1 MGRYEVSERRATR
14 AARCCLSSIRDQSC
28 RDPLTAVR
36 QRMRELAQSRVRF
49 GYRRLLVLLRREG
62 WELGKKRC
70 YRLDIEEGLAL
81 RRKRPW
87 RPATAVH
94 REQRRPA
101 AARNDIWSMDFVADQ
116 LADGRRF
123 RALTVLDLFT
133 RECLAIDVG
142 HGLSGRDVV
151 ATLER
156 LRFDRGLPQRIYCDN
171 GTEFVS
177 AAMDLWAYTNGVILD
192 FSRRGKPTDNA
203 AIESFNGRFREEC
216 LNVHWFVSV
225 DDAPQKIDACRWD
238 YNEHH
243 PHRSLKGLSPRD
255 RGYQSRH
262 LRTSAAEHHRRSP
275 ALASEAKRHAALV
288 IRFGPQRIDTPR
300 CRGP

>member
-1 MGRYEVSERRATR
+1 MGRYQISERRAATT
-14 AARCCLSSIRDQSC
+14 ARFHRSSLRYQSR
-28 RDPLTAVR
+28 RDPQTALR
-36 QRMRELAQSRVRF
+36 QRLRELAQTRVRF

-62 WELGKKRC
+62 WDVGKHRL
-70 YRLDIEEGLAL
+70 YRLYTEEGLAL

-87 RPATAVH
+87 RHATAVH
-94 REQRRPA
+94 REQRRPST
-101 AARNDIWSMDFVADQ
+101 ARNDIWSMDFVADE

-123 RALTVLDLFT
+123 RALTVIDLFT

-142 HGLSGRDVV
+142 QGLSGRDVV

-156 LRFDRGLPQRIYCDN
+156 LRFERGLPQRIYCDN

-177 AAMDLWAYTNGVILD
+177 AAMDLWAYTNTVILD

-216 LNVHWFVSV
+216 LNVHWFQSLE
-225 DDAPQKIDACRWD
+225 DAQQKIDAFRWD

-243 PHRSLKGLSPRD
+243 PHRALKGLSPSEYARK
-255 RGYQSRH
+255 
-262 LRTSAAEHHRRSP
+262 TMTTAADSP
-275 ALASEAKRHAALV
+275 S
-288 IRFGPQRIDTPR
+288 
-300 CRGP
+300 